1 MNHRQL
7 SLVVALTAIL
17 SLPMVANA
25 DDRNPT
31 PEERVQ
37 IEESLR
43 AAGYVTWEEIEFDD
57 GMWEVD
63 DAKKEGDSREFD
75 LKLDPQTI
83 EITVEREDS

>member
-25 DDRNPT
+25 DDRHPT

-75 LKLDPQTI
+75 LKFDPQTI
-83 EITVEREDS
+83 EITVEHEDS